1 MKLNVD
7 AATSK
12 ASQIVAAAAVARD
25 EHGRFLGASAIVIS
39 GLSDTEQ
46 LEVIACHE
54 GLALA
59 SDLGF
64 RKFRFASDCASM
76 VKNIAGACM
85 GDYGQIIMEI
95 KAK

>member
-39 GLSDTEQ
+39 GLSDRN
-46 LEVIACHE
+46 
-54 GLALA
+54 
-59 SDLGF
+59 S
-64 RKFRFASDCASM
+64 
-76 VKNIAGACM
+76 
-85 GDYGQIIMEI
+85 
-95 KAK
+95 